1 MGFLHLFLLSVV
13 QGITEFLPISSSAH
27 LVLFPKA
34 FGVADQGLIIDLAV
48 HVGSLL
54 AVILVFRR
62 DIGHVAATA
71 LLYKK
76 AQQKDR
82 ALLWNIGIAAL
93 PVLIVGWA
101 MHHHFPDGVR
111 DITVLS
117 VASIIFGL
125 FLFFADRFGK
135 MDKTA
140 DGMTA
145 RDALLIGLAHI
156 CALVP
161 GASRSGVTMT
171 MARACG
177 LSRVEAA
184 RFSLLIGVPVIAGAG
199 FLGLIDV
206 IRQGN
211 VALGFEA
218 LLAVFLSF
226 TSSWLSIVLMMR
238 WLKKSTFLPFV
249 IYRLCFGITALI
261 FFVY

>member
-1 MGFLHLFLLSVV
+1 MGFWHLFLLSVV
-13 QGITEFLPISSSAH
+13 QGITEFLPVSSSAH

-34 FGVADQGLIIDLAV
+34 FGAADQGLVIDLAV

-54 AVILVFRR
+54 AVLLVFRR
-62 DIGHVAATA
+62 DIAHVGKTALFYKKSEKKDRDLLLHILVAAV
-71 LLYKK
+71 
-76 AQQKDR
+76 
-82 ALLWNIGIAAL
+82 

-101 MHHHFPDGVR
+101 VHHQFPDGVR
-111 DITVLS
+111 DVAVLAA
-117 VASIIFGL
+117 ASIVFGL
-125 FLFFADRFGK
+125 LLFLADRFGK
-135 MDKTA
+135 TAKTA
-140 DGMTA
+140 EGMTGK
-145 RDALLIGLAHI
+145 DALLIGLAHI

-199 FLGLIDV
+199 FLGFCDV

-211 VALGFEA
+211 AALGLDA
-218 LLAVFLSF
+218 LLAVGLSF
-226 TSSWLSIVLMMR
+226 AASWLSIVLMLR
-238 WLKKSTFLPFV
+238 WLVKFTFLPFV
-249 IYRLCFGITALI
+249 IYRICFGIAALV

>member
-34 FGVADQGLIIDLAV
+34 FGAADQGLVIDLAV

-54 AVILVFRR
+54 AVLLVFRR
-62 DIGHVAATA
+62 DIGHVAGTA
-71 LLYKK
+71 LFYKK
-76 AQQKDR
+76 AKKNDKT
-82 ALLWNIGIAAL
+82 LLWNIGIAAL

-111 DITVLS
+111 DVTVLS
-117 VASIIFGL
+117 VASIVFGL

-135 MDKTA
+135 TDKTA
-140 DGMTA
+140 EAMTGK
-145 RDALLIGLAHI
+145 DALMIGLAHI

-199 FLGLIDV
+199 FLGLLDV

-211 VALGFEA
+211 AALGFDA
-218 LLAVFLSF
+218 LLAVLLSF
-226 TSSWLSIVLMMR
+226 AASWLSIVLMMR

-249 IYRLCFGITALI
+249 IYRLCFGVAALI
-261 FFVY
+261 FFAY